1 MSFILD
7 ALKKS
12 EAERRLGQTP
22 SLQDAD
28 QTAMISGRKSNW
40 VFPLLALLLV
50 AVVAGWAWNQ
60 FIELEP
66 TTVEPNT
73 AVVKETALE
82 VEVIS
87 EYRSPAATAKMNA
100 SRRSP
105 IATYTPPP
113 SAKTSEGM
121 ALPDTGKIISINSTA
136 DSVAGS
142 SSAPTAPIEVP
153 QISEAEE
160 REQRLQRLRQQRESE
175 RAEDEALVAAVES
188 RLAAEAASTSTE
200 DAVRFRELSAAV
212 RGAMPDIKVT
222 TQVYA
227 LKPENRLA
235 IINGKR
241 YREGETITDGVILDE
256 VLRRGVIVTYKQY
269 RVLIGD

>member
-28 QTAMISGRKSNW
+28 QAAMISRRKSNW

-50 AVVAGWAWNQ
+50 AAVAGWAWNQ
-60 FIELEP
+60 FIGVEP
-66 TTVEPNT
+66 TTVEP
-73 AVVKETALE
+73 AAEVVKETALE
-82 VEVIS
+82 VEVIT
-87 EYRSPAATAKMNA
+87 EYRSPAATAKINA
-100 SRRSP
+100 SLRSP

-113 SAKTSEGM
+113 SAKTGEGM
-121 ALPDTGKIISINSTA
+121 ALPDTGKIISISSPA
-136 DSVAGS
+136 DSTTGS
-142 SSAPTAPIEVP
+142 PSAPTEVA
-153 QISEAEE
+153 QLSEAEE

-188 RLAAEAASTSTE
+188 RLAAEAASPGTE

-212 RGAMPDIKVT
+212 RSAMPDVKVT

-269 RVLIGD
+269 KVLIGD